1 MIKEK
6 LSIVKE
12 GGSPCVKYMLMN
24 ENKECLSSLCV
35 ERKTITTKY
44 KALYLC
50 DFSTKRY
57 FRNKGYGK
65 FLLTK
70 IINRYKGKYD
80 KLYLYACPFYIS
92 PFDGV
97 LYSAPDNGLKLDKL
111 IKFYESAGLKKQ
123 GRIKYDNI
131 YGYKYQTMTINL
143 K

>member
-6 LSIVKE
+6 LSITKE
-12 GGSPCVKYMLMN
+12 DYSSYVKYNLTN
-24 ENKECLSSLCV
+24 ETKECLSSLIV
-35 ERKTITTKY
+35 ERKQITTKY

-50 DFSTKRY
+50 DFSTKRN

-80 KLYLYACPFYIS
+80 KLYLYACPFYIL

-97 LYSAPDNGLKLDKL
+97 QYSAPDNGLKLDKL

-123 GRIKYDNI
+123 GRIKCDSI
-131 YGYKYQTMTINL
+131 YGYKYQKMTINL